1 MGTTFGSTTKE
12 ELPDE
17 GMVIASAVA
26 NKTATMSGVSA
37 ELQIQKQQIKEL
49 HEKLAH
55 MNAYCQ
61 SLQLQFDDFKKQ
73 RVIELQAQVGHG
85 PTST

>member
-17 GMVIASAVA
+17 GMVIAKQVRD
-26 NKTATMSGVSA
+26 KTATVAGLSV

-55 MNAYCQ
+55 MNSYCQ

-73 RVIELQAQVGHG
+73 RVIELQAKVGHG
-85 PTST
+85 PTS

>member
-17 GMVIASAVA
+17 GMVIATKVR
-26 NKTATMSGVSA
+26 NKTATITGVSV

-49 HEKLAH
+49 HDKLAH

-61 SLQLQFDDFKKQ
+61 SLQGQFDDFKKQ
-73 RVIELQAQVGHG
+73 RIIELQAQVGHG